1 MQYVC
6 LISISYST
14 NIFLFGCNLKKKG
27 DWCRENLPTTNA
39 MLENAIIL
47 FEFIFL
53 SVLNSTIGIF
63 HWENFLISNR
73 QPTYIVHSIYKTVSS
88 KLTGITYLRT
98 TSFASVKNL
107 RWFCIPVYCCMFKY
121 VYIHLIVHI
130 AII

>member
-14 NIFLFGCNLKKKG
+14 NIFLFGCNLKKKVI
-27 DWCRENLPTTNA
+27 DVEKTYLQRTQCLKMQSFFLSLSFYQCWTA
-39 MLENAIIL
+39 QS
-47 FEFIFL
+47 EFFTERTFL
-53 SVLNSTIGIF
+53 SVIDNL
-63 HWENFLISNR
+63 
-73 QPTYIVHSIYKTVSS
+73 HSIYKTVSS
-88 KLTGITYLRT
+88 KLTGITYLWT

-130 AII
+130 AIL